1 MKKYIYC
8 VGLHQDGGLNILN
21 KFLRY
26 KKNDHILIIDSRIR
40 SKINEKKNIFFVKE
54 NLIIRLLNLIY
65 LSFKIK
71 KEDHIIFLSGI
82 PPIIKFKATTSI
94 VFQNA
99 NLFRDFYKVNFY
111 KWFFSKDSLR
121 FLAFMYGKKNIENWY
136 ILSPI
141 GKKIISKKLK
151 KYVNIKILD
160 IFEDYKKNESNN
172 FRKIKY
178 DFIYPASLMEH
189 KNHKILIDSMILLS
203 KENIFPSLLLTLDD
217 NSYRQINIDKII
229 EKYNL
234 KIFNYFEPI
243 QIKFEKIYKE
253 CESLIYVSSSETIGL
268 PILEAYQN
276 GLKIIAPKLDYSQ
289 QFIKPHFLFDLN
301 DKQDLCNKIK
311 SCLKKRHDFL
321 DHDNKNFITNSNT
334 ISLYEFF
341 SKII

>member
-1 MKKYIYC
+1 MKRYIYC
-8 VGLHQDGGLNILN
+8 VGLHKDGGLNILN
-21 KFLRY
+21 KFLSH
-26 KKNDHILIIDSRIR
+26 KKKDHILIIDSRTR
-40 SKINEKKNIFFVKE
+40 NKIKEKKNIIFVKE
-54 NLIIRLLNLIY
+54 NLIVRFLNLIY

-71 KEDHIIFLSGI
+71 KEDHVIFLSGI

-136 ILSPI
+136 TLSPI
-141 GKKIISKKLK
+141 GKRIISKKLK

-160 IFEDYKKNESNN
+160 IFEDYKKNEFNN

-178 DFIYPASLMEH
+178 DFIYPASFMEH

-203 KENIFPSLLLTLDD
+203 KENIFPSLLLTLDKD
-217 NSYRQINIDKII
+217 SYRKINLDKII
-229 EKYNL
+229 ETYNL
-234 KIFNYFEPI
+234 KIFNHFEPI
-243 QIKFEKIYKE
+243 QIRFQKIYKE
-253 CESLIYVSSSETIGL
+253 CESLIYMSSSETIGL

-311 SCLKKRHDFL
+311 SCLKKRYDFVN
-321 DHDNKNFITNSNT
+321 HDNKNVVTNSNT
-334 ISLYEFF
+334 ISLDEFY